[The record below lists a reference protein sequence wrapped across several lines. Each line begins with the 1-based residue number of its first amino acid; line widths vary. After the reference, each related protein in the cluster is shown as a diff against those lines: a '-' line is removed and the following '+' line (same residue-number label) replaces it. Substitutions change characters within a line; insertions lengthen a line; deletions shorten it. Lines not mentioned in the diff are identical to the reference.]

1 MATPREDLIARLVT
15 RREHVLVVVGSGITV
30 ASTRNAQ
37 VACWAGLLEHGIR
50 YCIDQLH
57 VSEDWVRLRRDQL
70 KLGEFVEVASEI
82 SKKLGAPASGM
93 FAGWLQET
101 VGRLTVSDPRLIRAI
116 AGWGAPI
123 ATTNYDTLISQQT
136 GLEPITW
143 QDRAW
148 LAQFLAGEIKR
159 VLHLHGVHHRP
170 ETVVLGAGSYED
182 VVRDRTIQDVMKA
195 LVIAKTLVFVG
206 CGQAGL
212 GDPNIGG
219 LIRWYRE
226 VLGET
231 IRPSYLL
238 ASEPER
244 EEWLRQLGGSQI
256 RLICYGP
263 SYDDLP
269 EFLQQ
274 VAEQVNRERAPVRP
288 LDVLVTAQPT
298 FDQSVRDVL
307 ARESATGPAETMRRL
322 MELVRSHWRAGG
334 RRSAWMTAAGRL
346 RQQGR
351 SLQAEERTRFGVE
364 LADMMFADGMPDL
377 AIETLREIL
386 PDVDSGEVGP
396 ERRHQF
402 WELQARCLQALG
414 PYVDTRLALERAIG
428 SAPDD
433 AARLRLEAEL
443 AEVRFLQGESEET
456 TGRPTEADEA

>member
-1 MATPREDLIARLVT
+1 
-15 RREHVLVVVGSGITV
+15 
-30 ASTRNAQ
+30 
-37 VACWAGLLEHGIR
+37 
-50 YCIDQLH
+50 
-57 VSEDWVRLRRDQL
+57 
-70 KLGEFVEVASEI
+70 
-82 SKKLGAPASGM
+82 
-93 FAGWLQET
+93 
-101 VGRLTVSDPRLIRAI
+101 
-116 AGWGAPI
+116 
-123 ATTNYDTLISQQT
+123 
-136 GLEPITW
+136 
-143 QDRAW
+143 
-148 LAQFLAGEIKR
+148 
-159 VLHLHGVHHRP
+159 
-170 ETVVLGAGSYED
+170 
-182 VVRDRTIQDVMKA
+182 
-195 LVIAKTLVFVG
+195 VFVG

-274 VAEQVNRERAPVRP
+274 VAEQVNRERTPVRP

-307 ARESATGPAETMRRL
+307 ARESATGPAETMRLL

-346 RQQGR
+346 RQKSR
-351 SLQAEERTRFGVE
+351 SLQAEERTRFGME
-364 LADMMFADGMPDL
+364 LADMMFADGMPDR
-377 AIETLREIL
+377 AFETLREIL

-402 WELQARCLQALG
+402 WELQARCLQAMG

-443 AEVRFLQGESEET
+443 AEVLFLRGESKET
-456 TGRPTEADEA
+456 TGRPMEADEA

>member
-1 MATPREDLIARLVT
+1 
-15 RREHVLVVVGSGITV
+15 
-30 ASTRNAQ
+30 
-37 VACWAGLLEHGIR
+37 
-50 YCIDQLH
+50 
-57 VSEDWVRLRRDQL
+57 
-70 KLGEFVEVASEI
+70 
-82 SKKLGAPASGM
+82 
-93 FAGWLQET
+93 
-101 VGRLTVSDPRLIRAI
+101 
-116 AGWGAPI
+116 
-123 ATTNYDTLISQQT
+123 QT

-148 LAQFLAGEIKR
+148 LAQFVAGEIKR

-206 CGQAGL
+206 CGHAGL
-212 GDPNIGG
+212 SDPNMGG

-256 RLICYGP
+256 RLICYGA

-269 EFLQQ
+269 KFLQQ
-274 VAEQVNRERAPVRP
+274 VAEQVNRERTPVRP

-307 ARESATGPAETMRRL
+307 AREGATGPAETMRRL

-346 RQQGR
+346 RQQGM
-351 SLQAEERTRFGVE
+351 SLQAEERTRFGLE
-364 LADMMFADGMPDL
+364 LADMMFADGMPDR

-386 PDVDSGEVGP
+386 PDVDSGE
-396 ERRHQF
+396 
-402 WELQARCLQALG
+402 
-414 PYVDTRLALERAIG
+414 
-428 SAPDD
+428 
-433 AARLRLEAEL
+433 
-443 AEVRFLQGESEET
+443 
-456 TGRPTEADEA
+456 